1 MTREINLTCQYP
13 AIMGVVHYNMSYK
26 LVTCTE
32 SAFCATRRFI
42 MPTSEQYLVKYLDMG
57 VWGCYMGVEVS
68 VEIAH
73 IAYQGGGGESSIPP
87 RIVVS
92 STKNKM
98 LKFSSRTLPQRYNM
112 GQVR

>member
-42 MPTSEQYLVKYLDMG
+42 MPTLVQYLVKYLDMG

-73 IAYQGGGGESSIPP
+73 IAYYGGMGGLTSPL
-87 RIVVS
+87 VS

-98 LKFSSRTLPQRYNM
+98 LKFSCRTLPQRYNM